1 MNSSSNA
8 MASPMKA
15 GFFQTLE
22 YPSQNEILIRDKIYG
37 DHKISEPILVELLQ
51 SPALLRLTGVC
62 QHGVT
67 GHLGLT
73 PRVTRFEHSVGA
85 FLLVRTV
92 GASLEEQ
99 VAALLHDISHT
110 TLSHVIDWALSKPGE
125 GSFHEVHKSRYI
137 KTTGLPQILENHGFG
152 NLRALDEELFP
163 LVERPSPHLCADR
176 LDYSL
181 RDAVGFG
188 KLPLEDVQR
197 LYAALKAFP
206 DVSSPQRIFM
216 LEDGQLALAF
226 ARAYL
231 EIDRDVWS
239 NPAHIDMY
247 KRTGQLIGDMIRR
260 GSVNDEDLW
269 KLSDD
274 EFWELLRNAA
284 ASREMESMKRLESEG
299 LPKDIG
305 LNLPQGTK
313 IRTIDPDIYLPATKQ
328 LLPLSVVYPEWET
341 EQREYIR
348 AREALRV

>member
-1 MNSSSNA
+1 
-8 MASPMKA
+8 
-15 GFFQTLE
+15 
-22 YPSQNEILIRDKIYG
+22 
-37 DHKISEPILVELLQ
+37 
-51 SPALLRLTGVC
+51 
-62 QHGVT
+62 
-67 GHLGLT
+67 
-73 PRVTRFEHSVGA
+73 VTRFEHSVGA

-99 VAALLHDISHT
+99 IAALLHDISHT

-137 KTTGLPQILENHGFG
+137 KTTQLPRILDNHGFG
-152 NLRALDEELFP
+152 NLRPLDEELFP
-163 LVERPSPHLCADR
+163 LVEMPSPHLCADR

-188 KLPLEDVQR
+188 KLPLEEVQR

-206 DVSSPQRIFM
+206 DASNPQRIFM
-216 LEDGQLALAF
+216 LEDQQLALAL

-247 KRTGQLIGDMIRR
+247 KRTGKLIGDMVRR

-269 KLSDD
+269 KLSDE
-274 EFWELLRNAA
+274 EFWELLRGAA
-284 ASREMESMKRLESEG
+284 APGELASMKRLESEG
-299 LPKDIG
+299 LPEDVG
-305 LNLPQGTK
+305 LSLPQGTK
-313 IRTIDPDIYLPATKQ
+313 IRTIDPDIYLPATNQ
-328 LLPLSVVYPEWET
+328 LLPLSIVYPEWEI
-341 EQREYIR
+341 ERRKYIC